1 MTRNQWFAE
10 LSRLLSVLPKEEAA
24 KARDYYNELY
34 ADKQEAGASEEE
46 ILREFGRPYDVSR
59 EIISA
64 FLQENPGYSIPDYD
78 RGTGYAKTEAK
89 KERPPY
95 SPPSRPASSKN
106 TSSDD
111 GNRVLWIILC
121 IIFAIPVGCLY
132 IAMAAL
138 AFGLWCGVFALIA
151 SGVIVPIVSIVTEPL
166 SAGAI
171 LSVLGIGLILV
182 AVGIFFGTLVEFIVK
197 YMFKGVN
204 TFLTFLKKSIA
215 GA

>member
-10 LSRLLSVLPKEEAA
+10 LSRLLSVLPKEEAE

-59 EIISA
+59 EIISS
-64 FLQENPGYSIPDYD
+64 FLQENPGYAIPDYD
-78 RGTGYAKTEAK
+78 RGTGYAETQEK
-89 KERPPY
+89 KENRPY
-95 SPPSRPASSKN
+95 SPPSRPAPKN

-121 IIFAIPVGCLY
+121 IVFAIPVGCLY

-151 SGVIVPIVSIVTEPL
+151 SGVFVPIVSIVTEPL
-166 SAGAI
+166 SSGAI
-171 LSVLGIGLILV
+171 LCVLGIGLILV

-204 TFLTFLKKSIA
+204 TFLAFLKKSIA